1 MQGILKRQNEPE
13 MLKIQFVAKFFFNI
27 AENTNKWATYLTSI
41 PLLCLLPFSDSWGT
55 IMSAIALVIDIFVI
69 ALVFITKWSVNN
81 AADLRAYFD
90 DYVLHDSKSKL
101 NTRLKGWVYRI
112 VRTFSKQA
120 EIAMSNTGSDTP
132 PGVKDWYGLKSAANH
147 DDAVVKCLDENR
159 WWDEKLNIHRVISTV
174 IFLAVIIVLAIV
186 LVVAIHVEW
195 YVVILSVM
203 QLVLRLGERLVTNIK
218 YHNATERLKG
228 TYDALDRSHAK
239 ANQKSVQEAINVR
252 RHIAVLGS
260 NWWHKKRARKLT
272 EEYNNTIA

>member
-13 MLKIQFVAKFFFNI
+13 MLKIQFAAKFFFNI

-41 PLLCLLPFSDSWGT
+41 PLLCLLPFPDSWGT
-55 IMSAIALVIDIFVI
+55 IVSAIALVIDTCVI
-69 ALVFITKWSVNN
+69 ALIFITKWSVNN

-90 DYVLHDSKSKL
+90 DCVLHASKSKL

-120 EIAMSNTGSDTP
+120 KIAMSNTGLDTP
-132 PGVKDWYGLKSAANH
+132 PGVKDWYGVKSAANH
-147 DDAVVKCLDENR
+147 NDAVVKCLNENR

-174 IFLAVIIVLAIV
+174 IFLAIVIVLALV
-186 LVVAIHVEW
+186 LVFAIHVEW
-195 YVVILSVM
+195 YVVMLAVI

-228 TYDALDRSHAK
+228 AYDVLDRSHTRS
-239 ANQKSVQEAINVR
+239 NQKSVQEAIDAR
-252 RHIAVLGS
+252 RHIPVLGS
-260 NWWHKKRARKLT
+260 NWWHRRRARKLS
-272 EEYNNTIA
+272 EEYENTIA